1 MLCDTYQDDSEGRNS
16 ESVSLKEILVNRHVS
31 KRSVEQPKRRRHK
44 TPQGCY
50 KHDFIVNFSDLG
62 WQKWILW
69 PTSFNAYFCRG
80 DCLAPV
86 NLFDA
91 YRRGG
96 KHRKGKA
103 RKHSKNRMSLT
114 TNHAQIMSILEYRNP
129 FAHRQL
135 TKCVSTNFK
144 PLTIVYLDEYNQMA
158 TKKYE
163 DMIVDK
169 CVCQ

>member
-1 MLCDTYQDDSEGRNS
+1 MLA
-16 ESVSLKEILVNRHVS
+16 NRHVS
-31 KRSVEQPKRRRHK
+31 KRSAEPAKRRRYRK
-44 TPQGCY
+44 MPPPGCH

-62 WQKWILW
+62 WEKWILW
-69 PTSFNAYFCRG
+69 PSSFNAYFCRG
-80 DCLAPV
+80 DCLAPQ
-86 NLFDA
+86 NLFEA

-96 KHRKGKA
+96 KHRKGSGGGGGH
-103 RKHSKNRMSLT
+103 RKRSRSQMSLT

-129 FAHRQL
+129 FAHRQM